1 MAPYRTA
8 LAAGLIVAS
17 AVLAPDMTA
26 AADRQIASQAVNYC
40 QSALPVFD
48 GNIRKRPLAVQNE
61 GTGTAFV
68 TCSYPSGEGRGIG
81 GSVTTQV
88 WQYFIN
94 NADGDLTVN
103 CTGVSGVTLE
113 NAQFIVK
120 SNVVPA
126 GASSVLVWSAED
138 FAGAPAVFPSHS
150 VFSISCSL
158 PPGAGLRQS
167 YVNSDE
173 NVGT

>member
-1 MAPYRTA
+1 MTPCRTA
-8 LAAGLIVAS
+8 LATGLVVAG
-17 AVLAPDMTA
+17 AVLAGMA
-26 AADRQIASQAVNYC
+26 AAANRQSASQAVNYC

-68 TCSYPSGEGRGIG
+68 TCSYPSGEGRGSG

-88 WQYFIN
+88 WQYFIS
-94 NADGDLTVN
+94 NADADLILN

-113 NAQFIVK
+113 SAQFIVK
-120 SNVVPA
+120 STVLPA

-173 NVGT
+173 DVGT